1 MCVAVA
7 LGVRPLDNPSD
18 VGDNPVC
25 ALSVADTVPTLGLAG
40 CAVRSDPVLYVE
52 PVVTCGLVAG
62 VVATGAAC
70 ALVEV
75 PAGDVVAGAGWALGT
90 EPVLGAG
97 WALETDPVLGA
108 VPGAVW
114 LAGPEAALGAPEV
127 VPDPP
132 VDCAMTWPGA
142 GWPPE
147 VWAFGPPAAV
157 SGEPLLVPVSELR
170 ALTLPAV

>member
-1 MCVAVA
+1 VAVA

-40 CAVRSDPVLYVE
+40 CAVRSEPVLYVE
-52 PVVTCGLVAG
+52 PVATCGLVAG

-75 PAGDVVAGAGWALGT
+75 PAGDVVAGAGWALET
-90 EPVLGAG
+90 E
-97 WALETDPVLGA
+97 PVLGA
-108 VPGAVW
+108 VPGAAW

-132 VDCAMTWPGA
+132 VGC
-142 GWPPE
+142 
-147 VWAFGPPAAV
+147 
-157 SGEPLLVPVSELR
+157 
-170 ALTLPAV
+170 ALT